1 LTERFYRVDKSRSL
15 ATGGTGLGLAIVKHV
30 AVSHEAKLFVDSEL
44 GRGSCFRLVFPS
56 SRVVTS
62 SSGAG
67 ASDQR

>member
-1 LTERFYRVDKSRSL
+1 
-15 ATGGTGLGLAIVKHV
+15 V